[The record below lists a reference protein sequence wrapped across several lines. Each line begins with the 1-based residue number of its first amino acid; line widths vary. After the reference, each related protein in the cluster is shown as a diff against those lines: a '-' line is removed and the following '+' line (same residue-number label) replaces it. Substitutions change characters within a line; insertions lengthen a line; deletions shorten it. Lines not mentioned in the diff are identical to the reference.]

1 MNIYSLALL
10 IVGLNIG
17 SSIVLKTLAD
27 QTPKFS
33 VLITGFSLV
42 ALLNIFR
49 MVAWYF
55 ANRNFP
61 LSQFHPLTS
70 LIFPAMA
77 LVALA
82 YGEEIGYPQIGGVLL
97 ICMGVVLMEKNK
109 TGKLIKKKGSSFNV
123 S

>member
-1 MNIYSLALL
+1 MYSLALL
-10 IVGLNIG
+10 IVGLNVAN
-17 SSIVLKTLAD
+17 SIVLKTIAD
-27 QTPKFS
+27 QTPKNS
-33 VLITGFSLV
+33 ILIIGFSLV
-42 ALLNIFR
+42 AILNVLR

-97 ICMGVVLMEKNK
+97 ISMGVVLMEKK
-109 TGKLIKKKGSSFNV
+109 QDGEIDQEKRE
-123 S
+123 